1 MPAGCSKFLAR
12 RRVYL
17 LMISFL
23 GGSLGRRCAIG
34 FLVLFSA
41 SALAAAVPARR
52 KQEPM
57 RQLLVV
63 KSADGKVIANGEDSA
78 SADGDRIHSDLVFH
92 FLDGSLDEQVTDFT
106 QDGVFHLIYD
116 RHVQKGPSFPTPL
129 DLAVDVPS
137 NTVTWHELKAGKDK
151 VYSAHMALPEDIA
164 NGLVPLLAENVPPG
178 STGFQVSWIAVAI
191 RPILVSLTIQP
202 DPSAD
207 AAVEPP
213 HAQRLLLHPELHGMM
228 WAMASA
234 FGKNPADLHFVV
246 SGDPQPSFLRLV
258 GPFYQGGPVWT
269 VENSGPEVPTTP

>member
-1 MPAGCSKFLAR
+1 MF
-12 RRVYL
+12 
-17 LMISFL
+17 SFF
-23 GGSLGRRCAIG
+23 GDAFRRCFAIG
-34 FLVLFSA
+34 FLFLLPAALPAA
-41 SALAAAVPARR
+41 SVPARR

-57 RQLLVV
+57 RQMLVV

-78 SADGDRIHSDLVFH
+78 SADGSRIHSDLVFH
-92 FLDGSLDEQVTDFT
+92 FLDGSLDEQITDFT

-129 DLAVDVPS
+129 DLAVDTAS
-137 NTVTWHELKAGKDK
+137 STVTWHEKKAGKDK
-151 VYSAHMALPEDIA
+151 IYSTHMALPEDLA

-178 STGFQVSWIAVAI
+178 SSGFQVSWIAVAI
-191 RPILVSLTIQP
+191 RPILVSLTIQA
-202 DPSAD
+202 DTSAD
-207 AAVEPP
+207 PAGEPP

-234 FGKNPADLHFVV
+234 LGKNPADLHFVV

-269 VENSGPEVPTTP
+269 VESLGPEVPTTP